1 MHKKDSLFQPP
12 PPATLSKEKVGIWN
26 AWCCKGDKEVSREA
40 ATKGAKHVELVIQ
53 FLSLRRSITLDD
65 ARTLFKNEVLSW
77 VNELLDRK
85 QIFRISHIL
94 NNIGIDP
101 ATKLQNVFYTT
112 SDSELREY
120 IGNHL
125 KNSKNLDERLSN
137 LWHFLEL
144 ILQNNVL
151 VSKQKLSKENIECLE
166 KQDDEWKSEIA
177 AKLFLRTHDMVLVN
191 FFNET
196 ALWKQLI
203 FYNETNLLRMW
214 IQIRYNNGEFTGTP
228 ETLKTVFE
236 KFPITTHMINIL
248 NTSESFANTKNTILN
263 DLGYYGIF
271 DDEDKSSLSKLLQ
284 RMNAAGNIQNI
295 HEIIKK
301 STANFDQNSFVCL
314 LVDYCKKN
322 KLLPV
327 LSCCMERFDI
337 SEENRELCED
347 LSLISSLRKLNFSD
361 QTILRDNIYHVAKF
375 LSTDLN
381 TYFKENPLIFL
392 ALLIFTQDI
401 QFERL
406 FQELSVTIFEI
417 DLSPAL
423 QHLIQHFT
431 ILKAVNGY
439 KSILED
445 SHITYF
451 DLLDKHT
458 SVDAKSLFQE
468 GPMPNFTTPE
478 IVQSYGYQKK
488 INYLFY
494 VREQRPSIAAKLFL
508 VDHYKESNILPEET
522 VRYVQKKIFTLA
534 LRSFNSYEIPSSC
547 ISFLEMVGIN
557 SNYLRVAIKAANVLY
572 ESTGNFDYVL
582 KLFLNIEKDSSIIL
596 NSLEECVVEKINFEF
611 TSGAAF
617 VDAIKTYDI
626 VVKFAACYNIKL
638 PEMFLTAC
646 ASNNWWLSF
655 LIFAQLNNYPIEQIK
670 LAVQSFKNANLL
682 EHISH
687 SVTHD
692 IHVEDQSVLMRERDS
707 RKYLL
712 SKIGLRKSIESLNQS
727 ETYSGATSYSSFGSN
742 NSSSAGSDLLEID
755 ISNTKATLL
764 QTLIRCHNSTDPPRA
779 LLQACQLYKNPLLA
793 VFATSYEPDS
803 VVTNWLTWL
812 AVSSDLCEA
821 FTNYESIAFCSQSV
835 TMLLNNCM
843 KRGFPKTLLES
854 FEIFLPTNGL
864 TPFLQFLNM
873 CIKEE
878 SDIPTL
884 TTKLDAFKSSLN
896 KCRRFSV
903 LTENDH
909 EMTYLNNKL
918 WLEQTALLLLSSA
931 IEYNVYSLYEQIEM
945 LKRLEEI
952 KIGTYLK
959 CPDITNLIRILH
971 IILETNLTV
980 KFNIPLYFEKNG
992 RQAVI
997 DCISMLLDRELFEHA
1012 LRVAEIEGLPK
1023 DLIIVRQWHYNYQ
1036 CLRNNPT
1043 FWTDADSQFS
1053 EHNITADCVVEFYLE
1068 YLDKSMDNAER
1079 YQILKLAHCW
1089 AKKYELSNEYDLERK
1104 KWLVYVLI
1112 CDKKEIDSREI
1123 EDCLPVNV
1131 TYKEMLEKLEK
1142 VSKHTEPLPADQANV
1157 IKALINI
1164 TLNRGNF
1171 WLALKLEKMF
1181 SSSNTDLEIL
1191 KLCYSLAEC
1200 LVAPYQLNTEQR
1212 LLLTK
1217 GSQYRRLSNR
1227 RNLLSTRMSTPSLP
1241 PHSPSNVPPYNQP
1254 DTADTPVEDT
1264 LSILSTL
1271 SEQLTNGLELAS
1283 TVYMTYRIS
1292 INIEIPYHLVVANT
1306 DSLKMLKDA
1315 LEDDCNN
1322 KLEVVHD
1329 FINVYKWSK
1338 EQISDFICEEI
1349 INSANTYIKSKTEQ
1363 YLMWDV
1369 KMDQDFH
1376 LVLQLLQD
1384 NCSLLGYKIYTY
1396 ASTMHKVQVLAN
1408 LDFKISEIALVI
1420 ELLIMAHNC
1429 FTADCNMEG
1438 ITIIL
1443 KKCQK
1448 VIAHLLTLRSWKL
1461 IVRLLTGVGRYTEM
1475 NYVFQ
1480 ILRENDQFEFLL
1492 RKGSRKDNALKT
1504 ALLEYLKKYC
1514 PDNRDLYKIVALHF
1528 TLFSEVALLWEREA
1542 QSVIKNLIAI
1552 SKLEMQNNKLNPDI
1566 EPYIL
1571 LTNTDGTKICLN
1583 KAMENYIHAT
1593 EFHLQGEKLAKAMH
1607 SAKQAEL
1614 IALQMSLLK
1623 GLPTSGTAICLLSL
1637 NQSQICS
1644 LISGMLSFEQSIIL
1658 VQSYNYQPDWSSVLF
1673 DQCILRK
1680 NLQYLEAFMKQVRLT
1695 DNIVHDISRKFLA
1708 ANINSPVEIES
1719 MKAILDELCSVH
1731 TKYRISSELG
1741 FTDVVEDLIQSG
1753 QLAYLKDTVWKKG
1766 YKS

>member
-1461 IVRLLTGVGRYTEM
+1461 IVRLLTG
-1475 NYVFQ
+1475 
-1480 ILRENDQFEFLL
+1480 
-1492 RKGSRKDNALKT
+1492 
-1504 ALLEYLKKYC
+1504 
-1514 PDNRDLYKIVALHF
+1514 
-1528 TLFSEVALLWEREA
+1528 
-1542 QSVIKNLIAI
+1542 NL
-1552 SKLEMQNNKLNPDI
+1552 SN
-1566 EPYIL
+1566 
-1571 LTNTDGTKICLN
+1571 
-1583 KAMENYIHAT
+1583 
-1593 EFHLQGEKLAKAMH
+1593 
-1607 SAKQAEL
+1607 
-1614 IALQMSLLK
+1614 
-1623 GLPTSGTAICLLSL
+1623 
-1637 NQSQICS
+1637 
-1644 LISGMLSFEQSIIL
+1644 
-1658 VQSYNYQPDWSSVLF
+1658 
-1673 DQCILRK
+1673 
-1680 NLQYLEAFMKQVRLT
+1680 
-1695 DNIVHDISRKFLA
+1695 
-1708 ANINSPVEIES
+1708 
-1719 MKAILDELCSVH
+1719 
-1731 TKYRISSELG
+1731 
-1741 FTDVVEDLIQSG
+1741 
-1753 QLAYLKDTVWKKG
+1753 
-1766 YKS
+1766 